1 MKEKNVTDRLTF
13 LAEQFDIFEIDGDG
27 SPLET
32 KIKSL
37 SEDGYVV
44 KLIQTN
50 TDVIAL
56 LGTKLNEK
64 DRELKKVSVSL
75 NVFSN
80 MIAADPTENK
90 MYLQW
95 MLNVFTRFIK
105 VNDAENLASAIRFVT
120 EDLPQA
126 NTYLILFEDNKRK
139 KKFKDLCLSSYVLKN
154 LTDPTNINQYK
165 SLSHL
170 FDAVD
175 PFIEREP
182 SAIERTMIRFVES
195 GQALIPVKDRNFTL
209 FIPKTTAANVIF
221 DNFANWCTAKKD
233 NGMFKRYTQ
242 ENKKP
247 NGKNSDIYIVIN
259 NKFFSGESNEMYQIH
274 FESKQIKDRKNSG
287 NVNIFETVLSKS
299 EAIDAFFYEE
309 LMGMAKQYR
318 GGVYQNCYLDTLIK
332 FGHTE
337 SLFEMF
343 SVETPSI
350 AIEGKEVP
358 KLPDLT
364 RFKNLDELTI
374 LNSNLSCLHPSI
386 GSLKKLEIISLTN
399 NNLKELPKEIGDLKN
414 LVFINI
420 TGNKITEIPDEIAN
434 LDKSNGGNLYRIA
447 VKKEEIGDKNYSKLK
462 RLLPETLID

>member
-1 MKEKNVTDRLTF
+1 
-13 LAEQFDIFEIDGDG
+13 
-27 SPLET
+27 
-32 KIKSL
+32 
-37 SEDGYVV
+37 
-44 KLIQTN
+44 
-50 TDVIAL
+50 
-56 LGTKLNEK
+56 
-64 DRELKKVSVSL
+64 
-75 NVFSN
+75 
-80 MIAADPTENK
+80 
-90 MYLQW
+90 
-95 MLNVFTRFIK
+95 
-105 VNDAENLASAIRFVT
+105 
-120 EDLPQA
+120 
-126 NTYLILFEDNKRK
+126 
-139 KKFKDLCLSSYVLKN
+139 
-154 LTDPTNINQYK
+154 
-165 SLSHL
+165 
-170 FDAVD
+170 
-175 PFIEREP
+175 
-182 SAIERTMIRFVES
+182 
-195 GQALIPVKDRNFTL
+195 
-209 FIPKTTAANVIF
+209 
-221 DNFANWCTAKKD
+221 
-233 NGMFKRYTQ
+233 
-242 ENKKP
+242 
-247 NGKNSDIYIVIN
+247 
-259 NKFFSGESNEMYQIH
+259 
-274 FESKQIKDRKNSG
+274 
-287 NVNIFETVLSKS
+287 
-299 EAIDAFFYEE
+299 
-309 LMGMAKQYR
+309 MAKQYR